1 MFELFVFGSEHQVAM
16 SVTDALFD
24 WKSNVLNWLILVG
37 GIVWF
42 AQKNLPS
49 MFASREQS
57 IQESLNAAATSRQ
70 EAQQFLQ
77 EQKGRVANAEKEASQ
92 ILSEAKQVAEQ
103 MKTQI
108 QEQTKKDLV
117 DLENKFEGAIEN
129 ERRVLV
135 TEMRA
140 AAAKAAVELSEA
152 YLAGAVNQ
160 EVKGKL
166 LNQFMEQLD
175 TVNSNEKRLAAGDLS
190 RSGERR

>member
-37 GIVWF
+37 AIVWF
-42 AQKNLPS
+42 AQKNLPT

-57 IQESLNAAATSRQ
+57 IQESLDAAATARQ
-70 EAQQFLQ
+70 EAQKFLQ
-77 EQKGRVANAEKEASQ
+77 DQKERVANAEKEASQ

-103 MKTQI
+103 MKAQI
-108 QEQTKKDLV
+108 QEQTKKDLA